1 MGLVPEP
8 SDANF
13 VLFGGLSDGA
23 KVWSA
28 LVERGVLVRDVGLA
42 GMLRV
47 TAGTLEE
54 TTIFLDSL
62 RAIINDKS
70 ANATNSESK
79 G

>member
-1 MGLVPEP
+1 
-8 SDANF
+8 
-13 VLFGGLSDGA
+13 
-23 KVWSA
+23 
-28 LVERGVLVRDVGLA
+28 VGLA

-47 TAGTLEE
+47 TAGTQEE

-70 ANATNSESK
+70 ANVTNSESK